1 MLLEGE
7 KPNEGRVEF
16 LRSDSTTW
24 EPICEHGLGHEEASV
39 ICRQLGYPGVNHIIP
54 HWPLES
60 SVDLAEYRLYCTGD
74 EENLANCS
82 LTHLP
87 YCFGEAGGVV
97 CNDNDYIGCYP
108 LPSAAFE
115 EIQTQC
121 GCGLQNSDDLT
132 IINCE
137 TFCDRANGGFAGIYR
152 GNLCLCGSSL
162 SPISQSDSVDD
173 RLCSYPCTGRTIEK
187 CGGYS
192 HVALFKRLGAADSE
206 VNGPTAPTRELVTT
220 NGQSTFSSG
229 AINLSGNCTCTPQ
242 AGSWASEG
250 VQIFLIAFVIALILY
265 GVAIS
270 LFHLHFRRTN
280 VSPVTEEGGPDPYME
295 LQPRPG
301 MPDDGKTYQEIT
313 VTPTASAKGP
323 RERRPPQ
330 ADLIY
335 ENQTVAKYANKILR
349 EDGNDYTENPSI
361 KDV

>member
-74 EENLANCS
+74 
-82 LTHLP
+82 
-87 YCFGEAGGVV
+87 
-97 CNDNDYIGCYP
+97 NDYIGCYP

-152 GNLCLCGSSL
+152 GNLCLCGSSS
-162 SPISQSDSVDD
+162 SPISQSERVDD

-192 HVALFKRLGAADSE
+192 HVALFKRLGTADSE
-206 VNGPTAPTRELVTT
+206 VSGSTAPPRELVTT

-242 AGSWASEG
+242 TGSWASEG